1 MTMRAIEITAPGGP
15 EALSLCK
22 RPTPEPSHG
31 EVLIKV
37 SAAGVNRPDI
47 LQRQGRY
54 PAPKGATDLP
64 GLEVSGHIKALGP
77 GVTEWKQGDRVC
89 ALVNGGGYAEYCI
102 APLETCLPIPE
113 GLTLQ
118 EAAGLPETYF
128 TVWSNLVD
136 LGQIKRGERLLVHGG
151 SSGIGVAAIQLGRF
165 LGADIFATVGT
176 PEKVSALETLGAKV
190 INYQHDDFKTTL
202 SSLTQGKGM
211 DIILD
216 MVGGDYLGRNIE
228 LLTYGGR
235 LLIIGL
241 LGGSQGELDL
251 NRVLT
256 RRLRIEGST
265 LRRRTLEERKAIRDA
280 LLHYVWPQFGTLE
293 FRPIMDRCIPFTEA
307 SNAHTRMESSQHIGK
322 IVLTMETY

>member
-47 LQRQGRY
+47 LQRQGLY

-280 LLHYVWPQFGTLE
+280 LLHNVWPQFGTLE

-307 SNAHTRMESSQHIGK
+307 SKAHTRMESSQHIGK

>member
-22 RPTPEPSHG
+22 RPIPEPSPG

-47 LQRQGRY
+47 LQRQGLY

-102 APLETCLPIPE
+102 APIETCLPIPE

-136 LGQIKRGERLLVHGG
+136 LGQIRRGERLLVHGG

-190 INYQHDDFKTTL
+190 INYQHDDFKTAL

-241 LGGSQGELDL
+241 LGGPQGELDL

-265 LRRRTLEERKAIRDA
+265 LRRRTLEERKSIRDA
-280 LLHYVWPQFGTLE
+280 LLHTVWPQFGTLE

-307 SNAHTRMESSQHIGK
+307 SKAHTRMESSQHIGK
-322 IVLTMETY
+322 IVLTMETN